1 MRQYV
6 DGELMKAT
14 SKKSIVRK
22 SAVRHSEDEL
32 NAQAQDKL
40 NAEAHMEALK
50 KLRVLIRAAQR
61 HSAWVEKQCGVSGAQ
76 LWVMQELGETPGL
89 RVGEIADR
97 LAIHPTTASNL
108 VDALRKRGYVTKTRD
123 LDDQRVVK
131 LQLSEQGQAVLAKAP
146 TPARGL
152 LPEAL
157 RKLDQDKLLELNR
170 GLQAVLEIIGHVD
183 ENASLQPLPFTM

>member
-1 MRQYV
+1 
-6 DGELMKAT
+6 MKAT
-14 SKKSIVRK
+14 SKKSVVRD
-22 SAVRHSEDEL
+22 RQDEL
-32 NAQAQDKL
+32 SIQTQNELSTQ
-40 NAEAHMEALK
+40 AHMEALK

-61 HSAWVEKQCGVSGAQ
+61 HSAWIEKQCGVSGAQ

-108 VDALRKRGYVTKTRD
+108 VDALRKRGYVTKTRG

-131 LQLSEQGQAVLAKAP
+131 LQLSEQGQAVLMKAP

-157 RKLDQDKLLELNR
+157 LKLDQDKLLELNR